1 MNLSELS
8 SKHISRGGTP
18 PYMSPEQVR
27 HDVLMIDRRSDI
39 WTIGVVLSELVHG
52 RRPFPQ
58 KDRNKLFHE
67 IQNDEPLIE
76 STRETYEIDGIIRR
90 CLSKDPADRYPTAES
105 LANQLQDLHNRCFS
119 TGLKKWLYGGRR
131 KLVILSSL
139 VVIAASFWGYL
150 ILEKQKQIHLTFS
163 QIKNASIS
171 SLPYLLGKLRQLKPS
186 QQKLAADLETPTTNT
201 AVFNRNLTL
210 LIFGDR
216 SEQTTEREECFINPC
231 LDASTPNAAMVVLF

>member
-1 MNLSELS
+1 
-8 SKHISRGGTP
+8 
-18 PYMSPEQVR
+18 
-27 HDVLMIDRRSDI
+27 
-39 WTIGVVLSELVHG
+39 
-52 RRPFPQ
+52 
-58 KDRNKLFHE
+58 
-67 IQNDEPLIE
+67 
-76 STRETYEIDGIIRR
+76 
-90 CLSKDPADRYPTAES
+90 
-105 LANQLQDLHNRCFS
+105 
-119 TGLKKWLYGGRR
+119 
-131 KLVILSSL
+131 
-139 VVIAASFWGYL
+139 VIAASFWGYL

-231 LDASTPNAAMVVLF
+231 LDVSTPNAAMVVLF